1 MSILREIFLLLRNT
15 LLVTALAY
23 LGLAM
28 GSAVGLPS
36 WLLGLC
42 FVPAALLFHWL
53 SSEARPQ
60 WRETLGFVGI
70 FTVLVMML
78 AVTLPLVPEPYRDA
92 VFLLLVLVFPSN
104 TVVRRLGNWFQGRS
118 LNTTPRGQTGR

>member
-23 LGLAM
+23 FGLAM
-28 GSAVGLPS
+28 GSAIGVPS

-42 FVPAALLFHWL
+42 FVPAVVLFHWL
-53 SSEARPQ
+53 SSDARPQ
-60 WRETLGFVGI
+60 WRETLGFAGI
-70 FTVLVMML
+70 FTVLVTML
-78 AVTLPLVPEPYRDA
+78 GVTLPLVPEPYRDA
-92 VFLLLVLVFPSN
+92 VFLLLVLVFPVDN
-104 TVVRRLGNWFQGRS
+104 VVRRLGNAFQGRS

>member
-23 LGLAM
+23 FGLTM
-28 GSAVGLPS
+28 GSAIGVPS
-36 WLLGLC
+36 GLLGLC

-53 SSEARPQ
+53 SSDARPQ

-70 FTVLVMML
+70 FTVLLTML
-78 AVTLPLVPEPYRDA
+78 GVTLPLVPEPYRDA
-92 VFLLLVLVFPSN
+92 VFLLLVLVFPIDN
-104 TVVRRLGNWFQGRS
+104 VVRRLGNAFQGRS
-118 LNTTPRGQTGR
+118 LNTTHRGQTGR